1 MHKSRNLK
9 SHKMAGTSLKS
20 KGIRSE
26 DKHISFIHHALSV
39 SLSIQLYVENF
50 HKNEPNLQFNLLN

>member
-1 MHKSRNLK
+1 
-9 SHKMAGTSLKS
+9 MAGASLKS

-39 SLSIQLYVENF
+39 SLSIELYVENF